1 MAASFQTR
9 RSQLINIF
17 NIGKHQLFRTAVGN
31 RTFRRES
38 PSNSCVGVVR
48 ASARSSP
55 GAQGCPRPYYGDG
68 PSNSWTPAPDGPVPL
83 KYSSSMRN
91 MKTLFRDRL
100 PPELPPRPND
110 MLFDFH
116 RKFRISA
123 SRLHRSMTSEHKEPL
138 TQLDD
143 SKGHGYIVEVTSPYA
158 TGILSESKAN
168 GKL

>member
-1 MAASFQTR
+1 MDSRARQP
-9 RSQLINIF
+9 
-17 NIGKHQLFRTAVGN
+17 RTPEV
-31 RTFRRES
+31 
-38 PSNSCVGVVR
+38 
-48 ASARSSP
+48 
-55 GAQGCPRPYYGDG
+55 
-68 PSNSWTPAPDGPVPL
+68 L
-83 KYSSSMRN
+83 KLNEEYED
-91 MKTLFRDRL
+91 LFRDRL
-100 PPELPPRPND
+100 PPELPPSRPND
-110 MLFDFH
+110 KHFDFH